1 MPGTGRGSRDKP
13 KSTTQSKLTSFGAH
27 GAEQPTS
34 REANTTKDAN
44 AASTEANGGDVNN
57 EALIPPS
64 KDQQLLNM
72 AKDEILGEIH
82 NLKSEFTGRFDGVLK
97 AIEETRKEV
106 TECTERMAGAEVRLS
121 NVEDEQ
127 VDLKTV
133 VESLQTRN
141 KHLED
146 KVVDMETRLRLNNLR
161 LVGLPENSE
170 GFDMCG
176 FLESWLPDALELN
189 PMRHPLVLER
199 AHRIGPKRDTNT
211 SPRTVIM
218 RFLNYKQK
226 EIVLRTAKTKKDIFY
241 KNQRVKLFADVAM
254 EVHRQRKQFDVVRD
268 QLRKLGVRHG
278 ILSPATLVLT
288 YKEKVH
294 KFTSP
299 AEAKIFTQKI
309 QMEMVET
316 E

>member
-1 MPGTGRGSRDKP
+1 
-13 KSTTQSKLTSFGAH
+13 
-27 GAEQPTS
+27 
-34 REANTTKDAN
+34 
-44 AASTEANGGDVNN
+44 
-57 EALIPPS
+57 
-64 KDQQLLNM
+64 M

-299 AEAKIFTQKI
+299 VEAKIFTQKI